1 MEESIGRIVKKWV
14 IQEFQFRTMV
24 YGTMDFGFLY
34 CRQGSVACWQG
45 GGGKNEKGAPIPR
58 QIESGWEI
66 THLKK
71 YSYFRLG
78 L

>member
-34 CRQGSVACWQG
+34 CRQGSVACRG
-45 GGGKNEKGAPIPR
+45 GGPCPPSRQLLGA
-58 QIESGWEI
+58 Q
-66 THLKK
+66 K
-71 YSYFRLG
+71 
-78 L
+78 